1 MLRMMDVRIV
11 LYCNIHIFIFWSAHM
26 PMVNGKKY
34 PYTKQG
40 KAAAAA
46 AKAKKTDKVKKAEG
60 GMLSKVKNTQNE
72 DIKDASDA
80 KPAFRTPLPFMC
92 GGGAYKSSK
101 SKKSK
106 PVRKAE
112 GGPVMKNNK
121 DRDNPEQEDIRYNRN
136 RNNNNNSNGNG
147 NGRKN

>member
-1 MLRMMDVRIV
+1 
-11 LYCNIHIFIFWSAHM
+11 M

-40 KAAAAA
+40 KAAAAKA
-46 AKAKKTDKVKKAEG
+46 AKTVKAKKAEG

-92 GGGAYKSSK
+92 GGGAYKSGKPKKSNK
-101 SKKSK
+101 SKR
-106 PVRKAE
+106 PLRKAE

-121 DRDNPEQEDIRYNRN
+121 DRDTPEQEDMRYSRN
-136 RNNNNNSNGNG
+136 SNNNKSNG

>member
-1 MLRMMDVRIV
+1 
-11 LYCNIHIFIFWSAHM
+11 
-26 PMVNGKKY
+26 MVNGKKY

-46 AKAKKTDKVKKAEG
+46 AKATKKTTKAKKTAKAEG

-92 GGGAYKSSK
+92 GGGAYKSGK
-101 SKKSK
+101 PKKSK
-106 PVRKAE
+106 SNMRKAE
-112 GGPVMKNNK
+112 GGPVMKDKPVNNK
-121 DRDNPEQEDIRYNRN
+121 ERDNPEQEDIRYSRN
-136 RNNNNNSNGNG
+136 RNNNNNKSNGNG

>member
-1 MLRMMDVRIV
+1 
-11 LYCNIHIFIFWSAHM
+11 
-26 PMVNGKKY
+26 MVNGKKY

-40 KAAAAA
+40 KAAAAKA
-46 AKAKKTDKVKKAEG
+46 AKTAKAKKTTKAEG

-92 GGGAYKSSK
+92 GGGAYKSGK
-101 SKKSK
+101 PKKSRM
-106 PVRKAE
+106 RKAE
-112 GGPVMKNNK
+112 GGPVMKGTPVNNK
-121 DRDNPEQEDIRYNRN
+121 ERDNPEQEDIRYSRN
-136 RNNNNNSNGNG
+136 RNNNNKSNGNG

>member
-1 MLRMMDVRIV
+1 
-11 LYCNIHIFIFWSAHM
+11 M

-40 KAAAAA
+40 KAAAAKA
-46 AKAKKTDKVKKAEG
+46 AKVKKAEG

-101 SKKSK
+101 PKKSK
-106 PVRKAE
+106 SRMRKAE
-112 GGPVMKNNK
+112 GGPVMKGTPVK
-121 DRDNPEQEDIRYNRN
+121 ERDTPEQEDMRYK
-136 RNNNNNSNGNG
+136 GNG

>member
-1 MLRMMDVRIV
+1 
-11 LYCNIHIFIFWSAHM
+11 
-26 PMVNGKKY
+26 MVNGKKY

-40 KAAAAA
+40 KKQAAAA
-46 AKAKKTDKVKKAEG
+46 AKAKKTTKAKKAEG

-92 GGGAYKSSK
+92 GGGAYKTNSSGK
-101 SKKSK
+101 PKKSK
-106 PVRKAE
+106 SRMRKAE
-112 GGPVMKNNK
+112 GGPVMKGTPVNNK
-121 DRDNPEQEDIRYNRN
+121 ERDNPEQEDIRYSRN
-136 RNNNNNSNGNG
+136 RNNNTKSNQNNGNG

>member
-1 MLRMMDVRIV
+1 
-11 LYCNIHIFIFWSAHM
+11 
-26 PMVNGKKY
+26 MVNGKKY

-46 AKAKKTDKVKKAEG
+46 AAKAAKVKKAEG

-92 GGGAYKSSK
+92 GGGAYKSKKTK
-101 SKKSK
+101 SRM
-106 PVRKAE
+106 RKAE
-112 GGPVMKNNK
+112 GGPVMKGTPVNNK
-121 DRDNPEQEDIRYNRN
+121 DRDAPEQEDIRYSRN
-136 RNNNNNSNGNG
+136 RNNNKSNGNG

>member
-1 MLRMMDVRIV
+1 
-11 LYCNIHIFIFWSAHM
+11 M

-46 AKAKKTDKVKKAEG
+46 AKAAKVKKAEG

-92 GGGAYKSSK
+92 GGGAYKTNSSGK
-101 SKKSK
+101 PKKSK
-106 PVRKAE
+106 SRMRKAE
-112 GGPVMKNNK
+112 GGPVMKGTPVK
-121 DRDNPEQEDIRYNRN
+121 ERDNPEQEDMRYNRN
-136 RNNNNNSNGNG
+136 RNNNGNG

>member
-1 MLRMMDVRIV
+1 
-11 LYCNIHIFIFWSAHM
+11 M

-46 AKAKKTDKVKKAEG
+46 AAKKTAKAKKAEG

-92 GGGAYKSSK
+92 GGGAYKT
-101 SKKSK
+101 KKSRM
-106 PVRKAE
+106 RKAE
-112 GGPVMKNNK
+112 GGPVMKGTPVK
-121 DRDNPEQEDIRYNRN
+121 ERDNPEQEDMRYSRNRN
-136 RNNNNNSNGNG
+136 RNNNGNG

>member
-1 MLRMMDVRIV
+1 
-11 LYCNIHIFIFWSAHM
+11 
-26 PMVNGKKY
+26 MVNGKKY

-46 AKAKKTDKVKKAEG
+46 AKVKNAEG

-92 GGGAYKSSK
+92 GGGAYKT
-101 SKKSK
+101 KKSRM
-106 PVRKAE
+106 RKAE
-112 GGPVMKNNK
+112 GGPVMKGTPVK
-121 DRDNPEQEDIRYNRN
+121 DRDNPEQEDMRYSRNRN
-136 RNNNNNSNGNG
+136 RNNNSNGNG

>member
-1 MLRMMDVRIV
+1 
-11 LYCNIHIFIFWSAHM
+11 
-26 PMVNGKKY
+26 MVNGKKY

-40 KAAAAA
+40 KAAAAKA
-46 AKAKKTDKVKKAEG
+46 AKVKKAEG

-92 GGGAYKSSK
+92 GGGAYKTNSSGK
-101 SKKSK
+101 PKKSRM
-106 PVRKAE
+106 RKAE

-121 DRDNPEQEDIRYNRN
+121 ERDTPEQEDIRYNRN
-136 RNNNNNSNGNG
+136 RNNNSNGNG